1 MFTTL
6 NQKAWFRVTY
16 RSRPPGPECKAGT
29 GCGTGPKREAGMG
42 MLNTHQLLFGIAYA
56 SFHRIR
62 ARCSSYDLVAR
73 SPRHECIQPEPSLNP
88 NQNP

>member
-42 MLNTHQLLFGIAYA
+42 MLNTHQLLSGIAYA
-56 SFHRIR
+56 HFTASVPHAPVMIWSRGHYCTNAFN
-62 ARCSSYDLVAR
+62 
-73 SPRHECIQPEPSLNP
+73 LNLP
-88 NQNP
+88 